1 MNLLVRGVLVLLK
14 LQVYYCVLFAVVFK
28 KLGNYE

>member
-28 KLGNYE
+28 